1 MVELFKE
8 RLCELGRGL
17 KHLFDVTLAG
27 HSGKQLLQSSWK
39 EIRWELN
46 ASWTAAKEKVDVRG
60 RQISFSPLVFA
71 LLNIHANTK
80 DSWKYVGSDSYSV

>member
-1 MVELFKE
+1 M
-8 RLCELGRGL
+8 GRSL

-27 HSGKQLLQSSWK
+27 HSDKRLLQSSSE

-46 ASWTAAKEKVDVRG
+46 GSWTAAKEKVDVRG

-71 LLNIHANTK
+71 LLNIFANTK
-80 DSWKYVGSDSYSV
+80 DSWKYVGSNGYSI